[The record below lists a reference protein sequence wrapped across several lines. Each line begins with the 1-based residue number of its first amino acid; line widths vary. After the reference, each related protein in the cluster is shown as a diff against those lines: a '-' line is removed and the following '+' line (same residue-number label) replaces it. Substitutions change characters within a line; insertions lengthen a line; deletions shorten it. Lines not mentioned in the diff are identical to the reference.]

1 MMWEERRAAQM
12 GKKDLSEEDIK
23 VRYITPAVEKS
34 GWDKKQIRYEYY
46 FTAGRII
53 LRGNVTAR
61 GKRSRADYLLFYKPS
76 FPLAIIE
83 AKDNNHSVGDG
94 LQQAVEYAETLDV

>member
-23 VRYITPAVEKS
+23 VRYITPAVEKA

-46 FTAGRII
+46 FTAGR
-53 LRGNVTAR
+53 
-61 GKRSRADYLLFYKPS
+61 GKQR
-76 FPLAIIE
+76 E
-83 AKDNNHSVGDG
+83 
-94 LQQAVEYAETLDV
+94 